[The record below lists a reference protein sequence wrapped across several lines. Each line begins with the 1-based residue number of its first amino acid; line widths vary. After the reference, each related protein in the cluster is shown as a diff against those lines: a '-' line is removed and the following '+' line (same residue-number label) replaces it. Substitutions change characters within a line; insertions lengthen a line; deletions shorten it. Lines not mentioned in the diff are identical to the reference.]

1 MSNYALRVD
10 GDGNDVVAYLDR
22 YSSNYFVVRE
32 DTGDNQHVHV
42 FFVSD
47 SKLSALRK
55 AAQRLWSGNGA
66 YSLKECAS
74 DYHDYLVYLC
84 KGESESVKPVLVARQ
99 GLEYTDEWI
108 DERHAEYWVNNAKI
122 VENRQ
127 KRKRMR
133 ESNIVEKVEEAAKNL
148 GLRWTDREEIAKVYI
163 RMYKDCRKGINVFH
177 AKSVVNTVA
186 CLLCEDDSAVNDLAC
201 RIAV

>member
-1 MSNYALRVD
+1 MPNYALRVD
-10 GDGNDVVAYLDR
+10 GNGDDVVPYLDR
-22 YSSNYFVVRE
+22 YASNYFVVRE
-32 DTGDNQHVHV
+32 DTGDNEHVHV
-42 FFVSD
+42 FLVSD

-55 AAQRLWSGNGA
+55 AAQRLWSGNGS

-74 DYHDYLVYLC
+74 DYADYLVYLC
-84 KGESESVKPVLVARQ
+84 KGESESVKPVVVARQ
-99 GLEYTDEWI
+99 GLEYTDEWVE
-108 DERHAEYWVNNAKI
+108 ERHGEYWVNHAKI

-133 ESNIVEKVEEAAKNL
+133 ESNIVEKVEEESKNL

-163 RMYKDCRKGINVFH
+163 RMYKDSRKGINVFH

-186 CLLCEDDSAVNDLAC
+186 CLLCEDDSAVNDLAL
-201 RIAV
+201 RISV

>member
-1 MSNYALRVD
+1 MPNYALRVD
-10 GDGNDVVAYLDR
+10 GDGHDVVPYLDR

-47 SKLSALRK
+47 SRLSALRK
-55 AAQRLWSGNGA
+55 AAQRLWTGNGS

-74 DYHDYLVYLC
+74 DYTDYLVYLC
-84 KGESESVKPVLVARQ
+84 KGESESVKPVVVARQ
-99 GLEYTDEWI
+99 GLDYTDEWV
-108 DERHAEYWVNNAKI
+108 EARHGEYWVNNAKI
-122 VENRQ
+122 TENRQ

-133 ESNIVEKVEEAAKNL
+133 ESNIVEKVEEEAKNL
-148 GLRWTDREEIAKVYI
+148 GLRWTDREGIAKVYI
-163 RMYKDCRKGINVFH
+163 RMYKDSRKGINVFH
-177 AKSVVNTVA
+177 AKSVVNTVV

>member
-1 MSNYALRVD
+1 MPNYALRVD
-10 GDGNDVVAYLDR
+10 GDGHDVVDYLDR

-32 DTGDNQHVHV
+32 DSGDNQHVHV

-47 SKLSALRK
+47 SRVAALRK
-55 AAQRLWSGNGA
+55 AAQRLWTGNGS
-66 YSLKECAS
+66 YSLKECAE

-84 KGESESVKPVLVARQ
+84 KGESESVKPVVVARQ
-99 GLEYTDEWI
+99 GLDYTEEWV
-108 DERHAEYWVNNAKI
+108 EARHAEYWVNNAKI

-127 KRKRMR
+127 KRKRLR

-186 CLLCEDDSAVNDLAC
+186 CLLCEDESAVNDLAC